1 MAKIGPKVEVAPAAV
16 QGAGGQE
23 TGGRRVADQDGLA
36 ALRFHASA
44 SAFPPPAP
52 LPAALAAMGFVQAD
66 PIRAPARAQDLI
78 LRHRVRAYRAGELE
92 RRYPRL
98 GLEEGYLHVYGFMGR
113 DLHALLHPR
122 RYPALPDGVLVP
134 DGIAAAVLAHVR
146 GNGPTHP
153 AVLAATLGEGLT
165 LNAWG
170 GQSQATT
177 RALDLLLHHGLLRVA
192 GRRGGIRVYA
202 AVDRPEHRLPAAAR
216 LELLVMQLARQLAPV
231 AQPTLTGLAAKVAR
245 TTVGAVERPGPVA
258 DLLARGQLASAEVQG
273 TRYLWPADLR
283 PPPRASARRLRFLAP
298 FDPLVWCRRR
308 FAQLWGW
315 EYRFE
320 AYTPPARRV
329 RGYYALPLLWGD
341 DVVGWVNP
349 ARTSHGL
356 DAQPGFTLR
365 RPDDPAFARAFDA
378 EVAAMEDFLRGDDAV
393 DAPAR

>member
-1 MAKIGPKVEVAPAAV
+1 MVE
-16 QGAGGQE
+16 G
-23 TGGRRVADQDGLA
+23 DGLA
-36 ALRFHASA
+36 ALRRHALA
-44 SAFPPPAP
+44 CAFPPPAA

-98 GLEEGYLHVYGFMGR
+98 DVEEGYLHVYGFMGR

-122 RYPALPDGVLVP
+122 RDPALPDGVLVP

-153 AVLAATLGEGLT
+153 SVLAAILGEGLT

-177 RALDLLLHHGLLRVA
+177 RALDLLQHHGLLRVA

-202 AVDRPEHRLPAAAR
+202 PVDPPRDGLPAAAR
-216 LELLVMQLARQLAPV
+216 LERLVMQLARQLAPV
-231 AQPTLTGLAAKVAR
+231 AQPTLTALAAKVAR
-245 TTVGAVERPGPVA
+245 MTVGAVERPGPVA
-258 DLLARGQLASAEVQG
+258 HLVAQGLLTGGEVQG
-273 TRYLWPADLR
+273 TRYLWPAGL
-283 PPPRASARRLRFLAP
+283 PPSPRAAIRRVRFLAP

-320 AYTPPARRV
+320 AYTPAVRRV
-329 RGYYALPLLWGD
+329 RGYYALPLLWGEE
-341 DVVGWVNP
+341 VIGWVNL
-349 ARTSHGL
+349 ARTANGL
-356 DAQPGFTLR
+356 DARPGFALR

-378 EVAAMEDFLRGDDAV
+378 EVAAMEDFLRGDDTGGAGGRMTL
-393 DAPAR
+393 A